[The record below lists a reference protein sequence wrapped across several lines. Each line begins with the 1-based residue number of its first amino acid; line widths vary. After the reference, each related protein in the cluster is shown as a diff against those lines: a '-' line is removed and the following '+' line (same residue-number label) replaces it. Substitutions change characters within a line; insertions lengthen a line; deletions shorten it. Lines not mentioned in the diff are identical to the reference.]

1 MRTLILS
8 IGLALGAY
16 AGVSQ
21 FLLSEGELIGKIA
34 ALHKQEQQ
42 AQVLAEKLPELKSKL
57 NEAVVKATAEL
68 RDKKMAAAAVDKI
81 LQAKLA
87 VYEKRQQEE
96 MAVAVATQSTEQLVQ
111 EIEGSVQAAVNQKA
125 EWEEWQ
131 LPPFVTEAERSLL
144 KKHWFKK

>member
-1 MRTLILS
+1 MSVTVSLS
-8 IGLALGAY
+8 IY
-16 AGVSQ
+16 VGVSQ
-21 FLLSEGELIGKIA
+21 FLSREGELIGKIA
-34 ALHKQEQQ
+34 ALQKQQEQ
-42 AQVLAEKLPELKSKL
+42 AEVLAEKLPELKAKL

-68 RDKKMAAAAVDKI
+68 REKKAAAAAVDKI
-81 LQAKLA
+81 LQAKLIA
-87 VYEKRQQEE
+87 YKERQREE
-96 MAVAVATQSTEQLVQ
+96 VAIAVATQSSEQLVQ